1 MDPEVV
7 VFLIIAGCLNYLAG
21 ELSGYIRRNQSVKD
35 CWIITA
41 LFLGCATFLPLSSF
55 LWKEE
60 GDHEIE
66 CLIVRGLAGALTAG
80 QLVVYLFSEKIP
92 LVALAC
98 ILSLHFLGCFRL
110 EIQNAILFPFR
121 KAAIFF
127 KSMQKRA

>member
-1 MDPEVV
+1 MHLEVIV
-7 VFLIIAGCLNYLAG
+7 CLVIAGFLNYLAG

-35 CWIITA
+35 FWLLTA

-55 LWKEE
+55 FWKEE

-80 QLVVYLFSEKIP
+80 QLGVYLLSENIP
-92 LVALAC
+92 LVVLAC

-121 KAAIFF
+121 KLAIVLKLKQ
-127 KSMQKRA
+127 KSF